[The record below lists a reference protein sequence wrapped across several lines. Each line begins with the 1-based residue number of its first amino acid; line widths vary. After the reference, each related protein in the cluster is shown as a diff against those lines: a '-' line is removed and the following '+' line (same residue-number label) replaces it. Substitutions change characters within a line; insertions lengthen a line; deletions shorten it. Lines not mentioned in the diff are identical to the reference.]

1 MNKSINLLTLET
13 KEKITDV
20 LNESG
25 LPLVLLD
32 YLIKDLSAY
41 LTNALNNEMIKEKT
55 AQQNKCQSEKKDGGE
70 NGN

>member
-32 YLIKDLSAY
+32 YLIKDLSVY
-41 LTNALNNEMIKEKT
+41 LTNALNNEMIKEK
-55 AQQNKCQSEKKDGGE
+55 AAHQNKCQSEKKDGGE
-70 NGN
+70 NGD